1 MTKQLIVRLDEQE
14 QIGAWIILDEAN
26 QIIHDSLH
34 AKLADLSTIATDCT
48 LTVLVPSQS
57 ILLTEVGQL
66 PKTTYAKIRK
76 AVPFL
81 LEDQLYQDIDE
92 LHFALGDPTATG
104 SLPVAV
110 VAHQQLKRWMQIIQ
124 RSLPIFFES
133 LKAIVPD
140 LFSIPLAEN
149 SWSIFLT
156 PELASVHTGAQKGFV
171 LDSSNALSVLA
182 NSLKGISEE
191 KKPSSLYVYSSEPSV
206 STEQWPS
213 AFAGVPVIAKPFTE
227 EQKISFVKNLSE
239 QKSINLLQGSYR
251 MNKKLSKV
259 QTNLQLAGLL
269 AGCALLI
276 SLAGSAMQYLD
287 LYLQEKKLSTR
298 IDELYRSVFPNAN
311 SIIEPKYRFEQELA
325 TLIRTQQRL
334 GFLKMMDKASPIF
347 TQAKDIKLQSLQY
360 QNQQLTVDVTAPDLT
375 SVNQLIKTF
384 NQHGLKVTQNNISS
398 DMQTVRAHLVIK
410 GSAS

>member
-1 MTKQLIVRLDEQE
+1 MTKQLIVRLGEQD
-14 QIGAWIILDEAN
+14 QIEAWIILDEAN
-26 QIIHDSLH
+26 QIMHDSLH
-34 AKLADLSTIATDCT
+34 AKLEELSTLANDCA

-81 LEDQLYQDIDE
+81 LEEQLYQDIDE
-92 LHFALGDPTATG
+92 LHFALGEPTALG

-110 VAHQQLKRWMQIIQ
+110 VAHQQMKRWLQVIQ
-124 RSLPIFFES
+124 RTVPLFVES

-140 LFSIPLAEN
+140 LFSIPLTEKG
-149 SWSIFLT
+149 WSILLT
-156 PELASVHTGAQKGFV
+156 PNLASVHTGIQKGFV

-182 NSLKGISEE
+182 HSLKGTPEE
-191 KKPSSLYVYSSEPSV
+191 KKPSALYVYSSAPES
-206 STEQWPS
+206 SAEKWPS
-213 AFAGVPVIAKPFTE
+213 AFAGVPVIEKAFTD
-227 EQKISFVKNLSE
+227 EQKISFIKTLSE

-276 SLAGSAMQYLD
+276 SLAGNAMQYLD
-287 LYLQEKKLSTR
+287 LYMQEKKLTTR
-298 IDELYRSVFPNAN
+298 IDELYRSVFPGSS
-311 SIIEPKYRFEQELA
+311 SIIEPKYRFEKELA
-325 TLIRTQQRL
+325 TLMHTQQRL

-347 TQAKDIKLQSLQY
+347 AQAKGIKLQSLQY
-360 QNQQLTVDVTAPDLT
+360 QNQQLTIDVTAPDLT
-375 SVNQLIKTF
+375 AVNQLIKTL
-384 NQHGLKVTQNNISS
+384 NQHGLKVSQNSISS

-410 GSAS
+410 GGAS